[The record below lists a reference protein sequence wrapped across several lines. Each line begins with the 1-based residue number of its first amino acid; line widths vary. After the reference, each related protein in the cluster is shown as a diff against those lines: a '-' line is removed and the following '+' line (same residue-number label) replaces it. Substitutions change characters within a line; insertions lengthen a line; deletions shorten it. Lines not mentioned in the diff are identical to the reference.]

1 MKDFSIVIPVR
12 GNMKGLRITLGAF
25 ELFTTH
31 KDKLEVIL
39 VADDDDP
46 ELMDYKLIGKDYS
59 FDLTAYG
66 VPRTD
71 NFCESYYN
79 FGARKAVGTNIMVF
93 NDDCYVQ
100 INGWDDIVRGRIEAN
115 PQFNGV
121 YLVNLLDSTYYDEK
135 GLEFPRFPMISKKA
149 RETIGFFFFPQVRMW
164 PADKCIHDL
173 YKAVGCVITCHQVKL
188 QHDHIYDKNDP
199 SKSRMY
205 RIMNED
211 IANGVFP
218 IDGNAQA
225 KKLMEAI
232 HGKSKDEASTVSGQN

>member
-1 MKDFSIVIPVR
+1 MKDFSVVIPVR
-12 GNMKGLRITLGAF
+12 GNLAGLRVTLGAF
-25 ELFTTH
+25 ELFTAH
-31 KDKLEVIL
+31 KDRLEVIL
-39 VADDDDP
+39 VADDDDQDLTIYNKIANP
-46 ELMDYKLIGKDYS
+46 REFAYLEGDECYS
-59 FDLTAYG
+59 FDIRAYG

-79 FGARKAVGTNIMVF
+79 FGARQAAGTNIMVF

-100 INGWDDIVRGRIEAN
+100 INGWDDIIRRKIEAN

-121 YLVNLLDSTYYDEK
+121 YLVSLMDSAYYDEK
-135 GLEFPRFPMISKKA
+135 DLEFPRFPMISKKA
-149 RETIGFFFFPQVRMW
+149 MEAVGFFFFPQVRMW

-173 YKAVGCVITCHQVKL
+173 YKAVGCVITCHEVKL
-188 QHDHIYDKNDP
+188 QHDHIYDKADP

-218 IDGNAQA
+218 IDGNRQA
-225 KKLMEAI
+225 KELIKAI
-232 HGKSKDEASTVSGQN
+232 NG

>member
-1 MKDFSIVIPVR
+1 MKDFSVVIPVR

-25 ELFTTH
+25 DLFTAQ

-39 VADDDDP
+39 VADDDDVDACNYLRLIP
-46 ELMDYKLIGKDYS
+46 VDYQIVMYQ
-59 FDLTAYG
+59 

-79 FGARKAVGTNIMVF
+79 FGARRAVGTNIMVF

-100 INGWDDIVRGRIEAN
+100 TNGWDDIIRKRVEAN

-121 YLVNLLDSTYYDEK
+121 YLVSLMDSTYYDEK

-149 RETIGFFFFPQVRMW
+149 MDAVGFFFFPQVRMW

-173 YKAVGCVITCHQVKL
+173 YKAVGCIITCHEVKL
-188 QHDHIYDKNDP
+188 QHDHIYNHKGDP
-199 SKSRMY
+199 SKSRMQ
-205 RIMNED
+205 RIMEED

-218 IDGNAQA
+218 IDGNDQA
-225 KKLMEAI
+225 KRLLEAI
-232 HGKSKDEASTVSGQN
+232 KT

>member
-12 GNMKGLRITLGAF
+12 GNMAGLRVTLGAF
-25 ELFTTH
+25 ELFTAQ

-39 VADDDDP
+39 VADDDDK
-46 ELMDYKLIGKDYS
+46 EISDYRKLVALYTYDIFVY
-59 FDLTAYG
+59 A

-79 FGARKAVGTNIMVF
+79 FGARQAVGTNIMVF

-100 INGWDDIVRGRIEAN
+100 INAWDDIVRRRIAEN

-121 YLVNLLDSTYYDEK
+121 YLVSLMDSTYYDEK

-149 RETIGFFFFPQVRMW
+149 METIGFFFFPQVRMW

-173 YKAVGCVITCHQVKL
+173 YRQVGCVITCHQVKL
-188 QHDHIYDKNDP
+188 QHDHVYDKGDP

-218 IDGNAQA
+218 INGNVQA
-225 KKLMEAI
+225 KKLLEAI
-232 HGKSKDEASTVSGQN
+232 HG